1 MCAGVGGEAVGP
13 FPFREALPTGS
24 GSIVIIEDTHLQP
37 TPRTMFLKRVQ
48 VPDFRALKNVDI
60 SFEQQLT
67 PHVFPLGSQNGGGK
81 STLLQLIFVL
91 LHCAI
96 RDDTID
102 LVENL
107 FQGFKIPKQ
116 SSKREIACIDII
128 DRNKF
133 TLKINFYA
141 ISNDFLVKKFESHND
156 LIREHLGSSEDVED
170 EDEFSWL
177 ESNVSDAFSI
187 IDGISYLQENI
198 ETLQSKL
205 DSRKEVK
212 PSSRSSRSKVSL
224 RSLTSQI
231 QKDNELLDSAI
242 YFEKRVREV
251 LGLFD
256 ILYLS
261 KYCYDGEPSEDGG
274 FIVCE
279 IDRFSTDD
287 TPVNMFSVLSE
298 ISSYVFLAAPST
310 QIFLFM
316 SPHSKRKLLD
326 QNQDNSSSY
335 TDDLQSLRGSTSN
348 FFTYDFAS
356 ADYLIDLFAK
366 ARNQDYA
373 AVVKTGTYGN
383 SYHNL
388 LQKMNSILGDKEIK
402 SREDLSGIQFF
413 LSRDGQQVEIS
424 LEDLSHG
431 ELKRFGIHMWLIS
444 AEIDHSIVLMD
455 EIELALHPDW
465 QYQIVRDLVDW
476 GPTNQYILATHS
488 YSLCEALTP
497 AHVKEIPPHL
507 LSSSSNN

>member
-1 MCAGVGGEAVGP
+1 
-13 FPFREALPTGS
+13 
-24 GSIVIIEDTHLQP
+24 
-37 TPRTMFLKRVQ
+37 MFLKRVQ

-60 SFEQQLT
+60 SFEPQLT

-96 RDDTID
+96 RDETID

-116 SSKREIACIDII
+116 SSKREIASIDII
-128 DRNKF
+128 HTDKS

-141 ISNDFLVKKFESHND
+141 ISNEFLVEKIESHSP
-156 LIREHLGSSEDVED
+156 LIREKLLSGEDF

-177 ESNVSDAFSI
+177 ERNVADAFSI
-187 IDGISYLQENI
+187 IDGISYLQESI
-198 ETLQSKL
+198 ETLLSEVE
-205 DSRKEVK
+205 SRKAMK
-212 PSSRSSRSKVSL
+212 PSSRSSRNKVSL
-224 RSLTSQI
+224 GSLASQI
-231 QKDNELLDSAI
+231 EKDNELLDRAI
-242 YFEKRVREV
+242 YFEKRVREI
-251 LGLFD
+251 LDLFD

-261 KYCYDGEPSEDGG
+261 KYCDDSESGEEGG

-279 IDRFSTDD
+279 IDRSGTD
-287 TPVNMFSVLSE
+287 TIPVNLSSILLD
-298 ISSYVFLAAPST
+298 ISSHVFLAAPST

-316 SPHSKRKLLD
+316 PPNSRQKLLE
-326 QNQDNSSSY
+326 QAQDDDSSY
-335 TDDLQSLRGSTSN
+335 ADDLQSLKDSTAN
-348 FFTYDFAS
+348 LFTYDFTS
-356 ADYLIDLFAK
+356 VDYLVNLFAK
-366 ARNQDYA
+366 ARNKDYA

-388 LQKMNSILGDKEIK
+388 LQNMNSILGDKEIK

-413 LSRDGQQVEIS
+413 LFKDGQQVEIS

-431 ELKRFGIHMWLIS
+431 ELKRFGVHMWLIS
-444 AEIDHSIVLMD
+444 AEIEHSIVLMD

-488 YSLCEALTP
+488 YSLCEAVTP
-497 AHVKEIPPHL
+497 AHVKEISPHF
-507 LSSSSNN
+507 LSSSSSK